1 MLIGSIFI
9 VMALFF
15 KDPIFIWIGLA
26 LYGTGWGGLYTLIQL
41 LTADLFGII
50 ALGKIMG
57 VINILDTIGGGLG
70 PYLTGV
76 LYDITQGYL
85 LPFALI
91 SVLLIVALI
100 SSSMLKINDQEIES
114 KR

>member
-1 MLIGSIFI
+1 MCIRDS
-9 VMALFF
+9 
-15 KDPIFIWIGLA
+15 
-26 LYGTGWGGLYTLIQL
+26 YTLIQL

-91 SVLLIVALI
+91 SVLLIVAFI

-114 KR
+114 NR

>member
-1 MLIGSIFI
+1 MY
-9 VMALFF
+9 
-15 KDPIFIWIGLA
+15 KRQ
-26 LYGTGWGGLYTLIQL
+26 GWGGLYTLIQL

-76 LYDITQGYL
+76 LYDTTQGYL

-91 SVLLIVALI
+91 SVLLIVAFI

-114 KR
+114 NR

>member
-1 MLIGSIFI
+1 
-9 VMALFF
+9 
-15 KDPIFIWIGLA
+15 
-26 LYGTGWGGLYTLIQL
+26 
-41 LTADLFGII
+41 
-50 ALGKIMG
+50 MG

-76 LYDITQGYL
+76 LYDMTQGYL

-91 SVLLIVALI
+91 SVLLIVAFI

-114 KR
+114 TR

>member
-1 MLIGSIFI
+1 
-9 VMALFF
+9 
-15 KDPIFIWIGLA
+15 
-26 LYGTGWGGLYTLIQL
+26 
-41 LTADLFGII
+41 
-50 ALGKIMG
+50 MG

-91 SVLLIVALI
+91 SVLLIVALSLI
-100 SSSMLKINDQEIES
+100 HI
-114 KR
+114 